1 MLVIPALNIKNG
13 KVVQRFKSEDGF
25 AFIYRELQENPTDVC
40 KLWRSENARS
50 LYISDLDGEPN
61 SLTKQKILEILECM
75 DIPIILSSTSTSLE
89 ECELFLSKG
98 AHRVAICRFAISN
111 DQEVKYLIDKYTPS
125 RINFYAIVQDN
136 LVTYWGEKTNVTL
149 EEYLEKIQKLG
160 ATRLIYGDIEW
171 IDNLGYANLEK
182 VQKVLELFKGNV
194 TLFCGVP
201 NYSGFQKLAQLN
213 NRRLDS
219 VILSKSLYENNFP
232 CQKLWR
238 MAELL

>member
-13 KVVQRFKSEDGF
+13 KLVQRFKSEDGF
-25 AFIYRELQENPTDVC
+25 AFMYEELQDNPTDVC
-40 KLWRSENARS
+40 KLWRSENART

-61 SLTKQKILEILECM
+61 SLSKQKILEILECM
-75 DIPIILSSTSTSLE
+75 DIPIILSSSSTSLE

-98 AHRVAICRFAISN
+98 AHRVAICRFAIDNEN
-111 DQEVKYLIDKYTPS
+111 DVKYLIQKYTPS

-136 LVTYWGEKTNVTL
+136 YINYWGEKTDVTL
-149 EEYLEKIQKLG
+149 ENYLEKIQKLG
-160 ATRLIYGDIEW
+160 ATRLIYGDTEW
-171 IDNLGYANLEK
+171 MGNMEYADLNK
-182 VQKVLELFKGNV
+182 VQKVLNLFKGNL

-201 NYSGFQKLAQLN
+201 NYSGFQRLNQLN
-213 NRRLDS
+213 NKRLDS